1 MNKIIELHETP
12 ELQKVADTMEALG
25 NETRL
30 AVFTLLVPAGRKGL
44 LVGEIQS
51 RLKVPAS
58 TLSHHLARLI
68 QVGLVAQERQGRK
81 LVCRANYLQM
91 DEVLNFLTRNC
102 CAADGSHT
110 DQHTEHHHENDDSL
124 EGSLS

>member
-1 MNKIIELHETP
+1 MNEIIELHETP
-12 ELQKVADTMEALG
+12 ELQKIADTMEALG

-30 AVFTLLVPAGRKGL
+30 SVFTLLVPAGRKGL

-68 QVGLVAQERQGRK
+68 QVGLVQQERQGRK
-81 LVCRANYLQM
+81 LVCRANYSQM
-91 DEVLNFLTRNC
+91 DEVLKFLTRNC
-102 CAADGSHT
+102 CAADGAHT
-110 DQHTEHHHENDDSL
+110 DHQHGQENGQTDHL
-124 EGSLS
+124 EGSLA